1 MGCLKGEY
9 PKSGVRIG
17 VYVFFVLYCGLM
29 NLNVIFFQGMFLLHL
44 NIDLESAAF
53 FWVGLANMLRMLRD
67 ITFKKV
73 VH

>member
-17 VYVFFVLYCGLM
+17 VYVLFCC
-29 NLNVIFFQGMFLLHL
+29 VILWIDEFKCDIFQGMFLLHL

-53 FWVGLANMLRMLRD
+53 FGGVGFRNMLRV
-67 ITFKKV
+67 IIKKQMF
-73 VH
+73 H